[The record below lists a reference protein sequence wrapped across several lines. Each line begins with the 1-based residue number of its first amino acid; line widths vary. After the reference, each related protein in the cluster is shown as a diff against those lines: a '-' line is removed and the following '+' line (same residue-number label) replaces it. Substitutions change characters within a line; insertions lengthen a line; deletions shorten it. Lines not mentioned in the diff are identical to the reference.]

1 MTGVA
6 CGFDP
11 GGVPN
16 GPLPSCLR
24 GSLKGSVV
32 GDGVFPKGAC
42 DAGVPGTFVA
52 NELEFFLFKSE
63 PGIDGTGLDKM
74 PFGVVAVSLTGRV
87 RLLNDSMLVGAEV
100 FAVLGGFC
108 EFVRLG

>member
-1 MTGVA
+1 MA
-6 CGFDP
+6 HF
-11 GGVPN
+11 
-16 GPLPSCLR
+16 PSCLR

-87 RLLNDSMLVGAEV
+87 AIVERFDVGWRGGIRGAWGLVASS
-100 FAVLGGFC
+100 LGWV
-108 EFVRLG
+108 EKTW